1 MRFNGNVIRTLGQTE
16 SVVAIFVGTTVQ
28 EFYGTLFFINFFAL
42 ASSVLFIFFS
52 DSYGFYILIIKA
64 LEV

>member
-16 SVVAIFVGTTVQ
+16 SAVAIFVGTTVQ
-28 EFYGTLFFINFFAL
+28 EYDGTLFFKFLRFSFQYPVYFL
-42 ASSVLFIFFS
+42 FVLSSE
-52 DSYGFYILIIKA
+52 FYILIIKA